1 MGSGRRW
8 LRFPAVRPGPRLS
21 RQIRTRSRRPE
32 ERASPSS
39 GGGMSWRSVGVS
51 AGPTNTS
58 TGSFL
63 SGPGLTY
70 IWLTYFRAA
79 ADARSRLPPYG
90 RHAARLGLFWGLAHD
105 KTEPKSSCF
114 LWEECGD
121 VGKHPGVAVSR
132 LKLAPRPRLPFLAP
146 QSGCFLRL
154 FEEKHRRDLG
164 RGYAPTEPFVRV
176 TSADITTRLTSQQ
189 SSCRNGA
196 AGFSCSADGKQG
208 LPQGN
213 VKRGM
218 CGEKNLNQSIITTSD

>member
-1 MGSGRRW
+1 M
-8 LRFPAVRPGPRLS
+8 AICQRLS
-21 RQIRTRSRRPE
+21 RAWSERSRPHKHQLWFIFIRPGFDLHLVNLLQ
-32 ERASPSS
+32 SS
-39 GGGMSWRSVGVS
+39 GRHVEPFPAIWASRCQVGLIL
-51 AGPTNTS
+51 GP
-58 TGSFL
+58 
-63 SGPGLTY
+63 
-70 IWLTYFRAA
+70 
-79 ADARSRLPPYG
+79 RSRQNG
-90 RHAARLGLFWGLAHD
+90 AKISLFSV
-105 KTEPKSSCF
+105 K
-114 LWEECGD
+114 EECGD

-132 LKLAPRPRLPFLAP
+132 LNIAPWPRLPFSAP

-196 AGFSCSADGKQG
+196 AGFSCSVDGKQG

-218 CGEKNLNQSIITTSD
+218 CGENMKLRQEDPRSEPVNNNNI